1 MLQPR
6 FVVESSEDLIEAA
19 QAADPPVR
27 QGERAELRLPTRK
40 VILESTVVDHMVVW
54 EEIRA

>member
-19 QAADPPVR
+19 KAADPPVR
-27 QGERAELRLPTRK
+27 QGERAELCLPTRR
-40 VILESTVVDHMVVW
+40 VMLESSLVDHMVVW
-54 EEIRA
+54 EEVRA